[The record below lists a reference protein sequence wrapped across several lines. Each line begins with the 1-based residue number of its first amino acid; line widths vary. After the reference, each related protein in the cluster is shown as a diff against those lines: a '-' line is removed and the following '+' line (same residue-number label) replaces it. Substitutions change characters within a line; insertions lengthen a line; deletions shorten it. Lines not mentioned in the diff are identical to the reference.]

1 MTSLLQKI
9 NELDL
14 RIDNISTSGGTTDT
28 TALQNQIDINTTDIS
43 GLQTNKQNT
52 LIPGDNITIVGNTIS
67 SSSSS
72 SSSSSTFVG
81 FRVEMSQEK
90 DTIVLINALI
100 PFNAKTGNTG
110 GFVYDTHNMFNT
122 STYKYTI
129 PTGYSGYWTFNMK
142 LFVAEYAENFRRIHL
157 RITRGTTNYDPLQ
170 IGNYYS
176 QVDILN
182 GTIPVL
188 EGDSVYLFV
197 SNGGNIKIYASR
209 DNCWFEGRYLGP
221 L

>member
-9 NELDL
+9 KAL
-14 RIDNISTSGGTTDT
+14 IISVDEKQDT
-28 TALQNQIDINTTDIS
+28 LT
-43 GLQTNKQNT
+43 
-52 LIPGDNITIVGNTIS
+52 PGDNISIVNNVIS
-67 SSSSS
+67 SSTSN
-72 SSSSSTFVG
+72 FVG
-81 FRVEMSQEK
+81 FRVEMSQEI
-90 DTIVLINALI
+90 DTTVNINTLI
-100 PFNAKTGNTG
+100 PFNAKTGSTG
-110 GFVYDTHNMFNT
+110 GFVYDTHNMYNT
-122 STYKYTI
+122 TTYKYTI

-142 LFVAEYAENFRRIHL
+142 LFVAEYAETFRRIHL
-157 RITRGTTNYDPLQ
+157 RVTRGTTNYDPLQ

-188 EGDSVYLFV
+188 QGDSIYLIV